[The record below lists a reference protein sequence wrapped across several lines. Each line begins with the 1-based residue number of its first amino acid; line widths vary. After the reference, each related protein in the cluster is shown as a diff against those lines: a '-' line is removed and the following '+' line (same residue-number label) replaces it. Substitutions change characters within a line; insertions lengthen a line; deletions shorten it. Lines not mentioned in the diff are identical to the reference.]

1 MLSRKLQ
8 TDGKC
13 LLFLTLLFQL
23 ENFFMSITRTD
34 IFNFKSETECDKY
47 IASHREFMKSLE
59 IEGIQEIHWVRATP
73 ESLLIFSILK
83 SKEDADVIKSKANEW
98 REKYKFNIHDML
110 VFDGELIESLKK

>member
-1 MLSRKLQ
+1 
-8 TDGKC
+8 
-13 LLFLTLLFQL
+13 
-23 ENFFMSITRTD
+23 MSITRTD

-83 SKEDADVIKSKANEW
+83 SKEDADLIKSKANEW